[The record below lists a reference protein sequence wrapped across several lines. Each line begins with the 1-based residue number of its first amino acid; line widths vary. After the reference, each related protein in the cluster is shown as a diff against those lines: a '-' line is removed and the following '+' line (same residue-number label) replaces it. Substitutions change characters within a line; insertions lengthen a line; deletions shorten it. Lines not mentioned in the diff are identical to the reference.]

1 MKRVRVGRK
10 AYLVVSEDGKRV
22 LKKTI
27 CPGAEYC
34 IGRDRSIS
42 DIVLA
47 DPRVSRRH
55 CYILYD
61 KETECIW
68 VKDTSS
74 NGCTLSGGAG
84 LIREVYVKVK
94 TGEEILIT
102 NTDYILR
109 VISEKKRFWPG

>member
-10 AYLVVSEDGKRV
+10 AYLVVSKAGKRV
-22 LKKTI
+22 LKKAL

-84 LIREVYVKVK
+84 LIHEVYVKVK